1 MDSRGEQDTRREG
14 GRTSDRNRLR
24 LRIAGRVQGVGFR
37 WWSREQAHQL
47 GVSGTVRN
55 CQDGTVDL
63 RAAGPPDA
71 LSSLRARLAEGPPGA
86 RVERI
91 EELPPDDAA
100 LPETFE
106 IVR

>member
-1 MDSRGEQDTRREG
+1 MDSRSERDSRPEE

-63 RAAGPPDA
+63 RAAGSTEA
-71 LSSLRARLAEGPPGA
+71 LNSLKARLAEGPPGA

-91 EELPPDDAA
+91 EELAPDDAA
-100 LPETFE
+100 LPEGFE